1 MKLMSLFDG
10 SGGFPLAGSMF
21 GIEPKYASE
30 IEPYPIAVTT
40 SRFPNLKHL
49 GSVTDIK
56 GSEIEP
62 VDVITFGSP
71 CFPAGTLV
79 LTETG
84 YKNIEELKVGDKVF
98 THKGNWKPIIDIGYK
113 YSPTVEVKGNHYG
126 LITTPNHP
134 FYSGVEEWTP
144 AEDMAG
150 KKCASP
156 NIITTEAKLE
166 ISAEE
171 AYQCGMSARVINPHN
186 FFIPAEGFSASLE
199 VRQALLKGLLFDRP
213 EDELKDEDC
222 YFSKSKAVAFGVGLL
237 AQTLGYSVR
246 YERREGYVFAH
257 MTKAKANGDIHYWYD
272 VDEVAPF
279 KSEEKVYN
287 ITVDEDHSYIVEGFV
302 VHNCQDLSVAGKRA
316 GLKHE
321 ENGDDETTRSGLFME
336 AIRIIK
342 EMREATNGKYPRFA
356 VWENVPG
363 AFSSNKGE
371 DFRKVLEEFI
381 KINEPSA
388 VMPDVPQKGWSY
400 YDWFR
405 GDGWSVAYRTMD
417 AQYWGVPQRR
427 RRIYLVADFASERAG
442 EILFKQDGLRGYFEK
457 GRTPWQGTSCDA
469 QGSVGTND
477 NQRANGVDFYN
488 LCCTGDIARTLSTSS
503 GGYNEHNPC
512 VIEDNKT
519 TYALDQQGGKG
530 MANYAEN
537 VMMTLCSDS
546 HGTPHAVAYENGIG
560 INGNKAATID
570 ASYYK
575 GCGMRQ
581 GIEREIVAFAQNQ
594 RDEVRDLGK
603 KAGALQAEPGM
614 KQQTFIAESAI
625 GCDQYNGDL
634 CGDKSSTLGVN
645 CGISTG
651 RNGILVPT
659 TFEPGI
665 LKREGGHVY
674 EGVSGTLRANA
685 GDNQLSVA
693 YCESEVSGYDGYN
706 QCLTGEV
713 SKTITSGRNDTHNI
727 PCVVHTNQ
735 NACGVDFYNQ
745 SLTGDVAKSITSAAT
760 DADHIPCVVHT
771 DGGAIGFDKYNQC
784 STGNV
789 SATLRTPG
797 GGDNYPIVCMATQQG
812 GAEIRQDDK
821 APCLTASA
829 GMSGNNQPVI
839 AYSFDSLNSNSMKSS
854 NPLSGCRQV
863 DVAKCLDTTIPEPS
877 KNQGGMA
884 IVEQKVINLNKDD
897 FQSKQVL
904 DPQGIAPAIYAG
916 ECRRGGGE
924 CYIVD
929 KMTDVN
935 QEMCLID
942 SIGGQAE
949 RGWSGEI
956 APCLKATH
964 YKSAPCVAF
973 AAGFK
978 PNQGAKANGL
988 GYEDEMSPTLLAGQ
1002 ESGVVCVYNGE
1013 NITSPLNKTNPQAD
1027 DPCHTLGTDS
1037 RNYLVYCLQGNG
1049 IDRAD
1054 TAGCNGKGW
1063 KEDFSY
1069 TLNTID
1075 RPAVCYAVE
1084 NHPADSRVNLDD
1096 SGTCQCLTGRMGTG
1110 GGNVP
1115 MVLSVDMGGGKS
1127 SCVIQENIAPTL
1139 CTTHYGE
1146 PVVAHEATMANG
1158 KEVVGTLS
1166 ASQGQK
1172 LWLGNQEAFSGEF
1185 HVLEKVPCDYQGTV
1199 GTLCAC
1205 DYKGV
1210 NNQLVADDKLVNDE
1224 LVSPVYCV
1232 GNGQVDQAYLQEKVG
1247 ALNCMHEQQ
1256 AVVLDRA
1263 FYNQGENAKFEP
1275 QLYTDGTVPPLMARG
1290 PAAVSVRY
1298 VVRRLT
1304 PTECARLQGFPDGW
1318 MYPIVKEDFTDEE
1331 YKFWLDVRNTHAAIN
1346 NKQVKDYTKD
1356 AMVKWYN
1363 KLFTDSSAYKMWG
1376 NGIALPNAL
1385 YVMQGITDLV
1395 NDGN

>member
-1 MKLMSLFDG
+1 
-10 SGGFPLAGSMF
+10 
-21 GIEPKYASE
+21 
-30 IEPYPIAVTT
+30 
-40 SRFPNLKHL
+40 
-49 GSVTDIK
+49 
-56 GSEIEP
+56 
-62 VDVITFGSP
+62 
-71 CFPAGTLV
+71 
-79 LTETG
+79 
-84 YKNIEELKVGDKVF
+84 
-98 THKGNWKPIIDIGYK
+98 
-113 YSPTVEVKGNHYG
+113 
-126 LITTPNHP
+126 
-134 FYSGVEEWTP
+134 
-144 AEDMAG
+144 
-150 KKCASP
+150 
-156 NIITTEAKLE
+156 
-166 ISAEE
+166 
-171 AYQCGMSARVINPHN
+171 
-186 FFIPAEGFSASLE
+186 
-199 VRQALLKGLLFDRP
+199 
-213 EDELKDEDC
+213 
-222 YFSKSKAVAFGVGLL
+222 
-237 AQTLGYSVR
+237 
-246 YERREGYVFAH
+246 
-257 MTKAKANGDIHYWYD
+257 
-272 VDEVAPF
+272 
-279 KSEEKVYN
+279 
-287 ITVDEDHSYIVEGFV
+287 
-302 VHNCQDLSVAGKRA
+302 
-316 GLKHE
+316 
-321 ENGDDETTRSGLFME
+321 
-336 AIRIIK
+336 
-342 EMREATNGKYPRFA
+342 
-356 VWENVPG
+356 
-363 AFSSNKGE
+363 
-371 DFRKVLEEFI
+371 
-381 KINEPSA
+381 
-388 VMPDVPQKGWSY
+388 
-400 YDWFR
+400 
-405 GDGWSVAYRTMD
+405 
-417 AQYWGVPQRR
+417 
-427 RRIYLVADFASERAG
+427 
-442 EILFKQDGLRGYFEK
+442 
-457 GRTPWQGTSCDA
+457 
-469 QGSVGTND
+469 
-477 NQRANGVDFYN
+477 
-488 LCCTGDIARTLSTSS
+488 
-503 GGYNEHNPC
+503 
-512 VIEDNKT
+512 
-519 TYALDQQGGKG
+519 

-560 INGNKAATID
+560 INGDKAATID
-570 ASYYK
+570 ASCYK
-575 GCGMRQ
+575 GCEMRQ
-581 GIEREIVAFAQNQ
+581 GIEREVVAFAQNQ
-594 RDEVRDLGK
+594 RDELRDLGD

-614 KQQTFIAESAI
+614 KQQTFIAEVDGSENSFI
-625 GCDQYNGDL
+625 GCDPYNGDL
-634 CGDKSSTLGVN
+634 CGNKSSTLGVN

-651 RNGILVPT
+651 RNGVLVPT

-665 LKREGGHVY
+665 LKREGGHIY
-674 EGVSGTLRANA
+674 EGISGTLRANA

-693 YCESEVSGYDGYN
+693 YCEGNACGYDGYN
-706 QCLTGEV
+706 QCLTGDV

-727 PCVVHTNQ
+727 PCVVQTTE

-745 SLTGDVAKSITSAAT
+745 SLTGDKAKSITSAAC

-771 DGGAIGFDKYNQC
+771 DDGAIGFDKYNQC
-784 STGNV
+784 STGNI

-839 AYSFDSLNSNSMKSS
+839 AYSFDSLSSNSMKSS
-854 NPLSGCRQV
+854 NPHSGCRQV
-863 DVAKCLDTTIPEPS
+863 DVAKCLDTTVPEPS
-877 KNQGGMA
+877 KNQGGIA

-929 KMTDVN
+929 KMTDDN

-978 PNQGAKANGL
+978 PSQGAKAQGL
-988 GYEDEMSPTLLAGQ
+988 GYEDEMAPTLLAGQ
-1002 ESGVVCVYNGE
+1002 EPGVVCVYNGE

-1084 NHPADSRVNLDD
+1084 NHPADSRVNLDE

-1127 SCVIQENIAPTL
+1127 SCVINENVSPTL
-1139 CTTHYGE
+1139 TCTHYGE
-1146 PVVAHEATMANG
+1146 PAIAYETRKTETYQRTDGTLCACDYKGINNEYVADGKCIVESVQNNASMANG
-1158 KEVVGTLS
+1158 KDIVGTLS

-1185 HVLEKVPCDYQGTV
+1185 HVLEKVPCDGKENT
-1199 GTLCAC
+1199 
-1205 DYKGV
+1205 
-1210 NNQLVADDKLVNDE
+1210 
-1224 LVSPVYCV
+1224 SPVYCV

-1263 FYNQGENAKFEP
+1263 FYNQGANAKFEP

-1331 YKFWLDVRNTHAAIN
+1331 YKFWLDVRNTYAAIN
-1346 NKQVKDYTKD
+1346 DKQVKDYTKD
-1356 AMVKWYN
+1356 AMIKWYN

-1376 NGIALPNAL
+1376 NGISLPNAL

-1395 NDGN
+1395 KDSN

>member
-1 MKLMSLFDG
+1 M
-10 SGGFPLAGSMF
+10 
-21 GIEPKYASE
+21 
-30 IEPYPIAVTT
+30 
-40 SRFPNLKHL
+40 
-49 GSVTDIK
+49 
-56 GSEIEP
+56 
-62 VDVITFGSP
+62 
-71 CFPAGTLV
+71 
-79 LTETG
+79 
-84 YKNIEELKVGDKVF
+84 
-98 THKGNWKPIIDIGYK
+98 
-113 YSPTVEVKGNHYG
+113 
-126 LITTPNHP
+126 
-134 FYSGVEEWTP
+134 
-144 AEDMAG
+144 
-150 KKCASP
+150 
-156 NIITTEAKLE
+156 
-166 ISAEE
+166 
-171 AYQCGMSARVINPHN
+171 
-186 FFIPAEGFSASLE
+186 
-199 VRQALLKGLLFDRP
+199 
-213 EDELKDEDC
+213 
-222 YFSKSKAVAFGVGLL
+222 
-237 AQTLGYSVR
+237 
-246 YERREGYVFAH
+246 
-257 MTKAKANGDIHYWYD
+257 
-272 VDEVAPF
+272 
-279 KSEEKVYN
+279 
-287 ITVDEDHSYIVEGFV
+287 
-302 VHNCQDLSVAGKRA
+302 
-316 GLKHE
+316 
-321 ENGDDETTRSGLFME
+321 
-336 AIRIIK
+336 
-342 EMREATNGKYPRFA
+342 
-356 VWENVPG
+356 
-363 AFSSNKGE
+363 
-371 DFRKVLEEFI
+371 
-381 KINEPSA
+381 
-388 VMPDVPQKGWSY
+388 
-400 YDWFR
+400 
-405 GDGWSVAYRTMD
+405 
-417 AQYWGVPQRR
+417 
-427 RRIYLVADFASERAG
+427 
-442 EILFKQDGLRGYFEK
+442 
-457 GRTPWQGTSCDA
+457 
-469 QGSVGTND
+469 
-477 NQRANGVDFYN
+477 
-488 LCCTGDIARTLSTSS
+488 
-503 GGYNEHNPC
+503 
-512 VIEDNKT
+512 
-519 TYALDQQGGKG
+519 
-530 MANYAEN
+530 
-537 VMMTLCSDS
+537 
-546 HGTPHAVAYENGIG
+546 
-560 INGNKAATID
+560 
-570 ASYYK
+570 
-575 GCGMRQ
+575 
-581 GIEREIVAFAQNQ
+581 AFAQNQ
-594 RDEVRDLGK
+594 RDEVRDLGE

-634 CGDKSSTLGVN
+634 CGEKASTLGVN
-645 CGISTG
+645 CGISTV

-665 LKREGGHVY
+665 LKREGGHIY

-693 YCESEVSGYDGYN
+693 YGVTCKGNGDAFVSKETHTSLSTGGGQAGQGYPCVVYPDGDVSGYDGYN

-727 PCVVHTNQ
+727 PCVVHPNQ

-760 DADHIPCVVHT
+760 DADHVLCVLMDAYGESSYKV
-771 DGGAIGFDKYNQC
+771 
-784 STGNV
+784 SNV
-789 SATLRTPG
+789 SSTLMATQNNSCMRNTPL
-797 GGDNYPIVCMATQQG
+797 VCMATQQG

-829 GMSGNNQPVI
+829 GMSGNNQSVI

-897 FQSKQVL
+897 FQSKQIL

-929 KMTDVN
+929 KMTGGN
-935 QEMCLID
+935 QE
-942 SIGGQAE
+942 
-949 RGWSGEI
+949 
-956 APCLKATH
+956 P
-964 YKSAPCVAF
+964 
-973 AAGFK
+973 
-978 PNQGAKANGL
+978 
-988 GYEDEMSPTLLAGQ
+988 
-1002 ESGVVCVYNGE
+1002 GVVCVYNGE

-1084 NHPADSRVNLDD
+1084 NHPADSRVNLDE

-1127 SCVIQENIAPTL
+1127 SCVINENVSPTL
-1139 CTTHYGE
+1139 TCTHYGE
-1146 PVVAHEATMANG
+1146 PAIAYETRKTETYQRTVGTLCACDYKGINNEYVADGKCIVESVQNNASMANG
-1158 KEVVGTLS
+1158 KDIVGTLS

-1185 HVLEKVPCDYQGTV
+1185 HVLEKVPCDGKENT
-1199 GTLCAC
+1199 
-1205 DYKGV
+1205 
-1210 NNQLVADDKLVNDE
+1210 
-1224 LVSPVYCV
+1224 SPVYCV

-1263 FYNQGENAKFEP
+1263 FYNQGANAKFEP

-1331 YKFWLDVRNTHAAIN
+1331 YKFWLDVRNTYAAIN
-1346 NKQVKDYTKD
+1346 DKQVKDYTKD

-1376 NGIALPNAL
+1376 NGIALPNAM

-1395 NDGN
+1395 KDSN